1 MDKTD
6 IKEKHKKEVRAAY
19 QDMITRINDNP
30 ESFAARLGGGFT
42 NTAGITNKKKG
53 FDAYGIAAGYLGNT
67 LRGMSVYTK
76 PEIKSGKPKYNR
88 NSGLITS
95 EMQSQIW
102 GDNPDNFVR
111 LDAYDEATG

>member
-1 MDKTD
+1 
-6 IKEKHKKEVRAAY
+6 
-19 QDMITRINDNP
+19 MITRINDDP

-76 PEIKSGKPKYNR
+76 PEVKSDKPKYNR
-88 NSGLITS
+88 NSGLITT
-95 EMQSQIW
+95 EM
-102 GDNPDNFVR
+102 
-111 LDAYDEATG
+111 